1 MPRTRSRVRHPRACQ
16 HGDMTTTAPIPVN
29 VSAPVER
36 IRYGALVVMML
47 LSFLLVTAEFL
58 PNGMLTEMA
67 DALGVTP
74 GQAGQTVTVT
84 ALVGFIVAPTVGMVF
99 PRVDRRTLLVW
110 MAVAAA
116 ASNLIVAISPNLIII
131 LLARFLLGAALSTF
145 WSMSITVAVRIAGP
159 ERLGRAVMF
168 TSAGTSLATVAGV
181 PVGVM
186 LSQIMDWRGVFALAG
201 VVTGLLAVALRTML
215 PRVPAAQT
223 SSFALLADTIR
234 RPGIGLGL
242 TGHVLVV
249 LGHFLAY
256 TYVRLALERIPEVDA
271 GTIVMLLAVFGV
283 GGLVG
288 NLTIGLI
295 IDRSF
300 RLFAVLAPAVIAV
313 AVAGTIL
320 LSGSVLGVGIAV
332 FVWGFFFAS
341 WLIVVNTWVGHRM
354 PDRLEAGGSLV
365 VVGFQGA
372 IMIAAGVG
380 GVLVDSIGVEPS
392 YGLGAAALV
401 VGALLFGLSNRVR
414 S

>member
-1 MPRTRSRVRHPRACQ
+1 
-16 HGDMTTTAPIPVN
+16 MTATAPIPVT
-29 VSAPVER
+29 APTTAER
-36 IRYGALVVMML
+36 IRYGGLIVMML

-67 DALGVTP
+67 AGLGITP

-84 ALVGFIVAPTVGMVF
+84 ALVGFIVAPTVGIVF
-99 PRVDRRTLLVW
+99 PRLDRRSLLVW
-110 MAVAAA
+110 MALAAA
-116 ASNLIVAISPNLIII
+116 ASNLIVAISPNLIIV

-168 TSAGTSLATVAGV
+168 TSAGASLATVAGV

-186 LSQIMDWRGVFALAG
+186 LSEAMGWRAVFAIFAIA
-201 VVTGLLAVALRTML
+201 TGLLAVALRLLL
-215 PRVPAAQT
+215 PRVPAARA
-223 SSFALLADTIR
+223 SSFALLFDTMR

-242 TGHVLVV
+242 TGHIFAV

-256 TYVRLALERIPEVDA
+256 TYIRLALERISDVDA
-271 GTIVMLLAVFGV
+271 ATIIMLLAVFGV
-283 GGLVG
+283 GGLAG
-288 NLTIGLI
+288 NLVIGLI

-300 RLFAVLAPAVIAV
+300 RFFAVLAPAVIAV
-313 AVAGTIL
+313 TVAATIVLSASVVGVAV
-320 LSGSVLGVGIAV
+320 AV

-372 IMIAAGVG
+372 IMLAAGLG
-380 GVLVDSIGVEPS
+380 GILVDSVGVEPAYAFGVVS
-392 YGLGAAALV
+392 LVIGAV
-401 VGALLFGLSNRVR
+401 LFGLSNRTR
-414 S
+414 R

>member
-1 MPRTRSRVRHPRACQ
+1 
-16 HGDMTTTAPIPVN
+16 
-29 VSAPVER
+29 R
-36 IRYGALVVMML
+36 IRYGALVVVMM

-67 DALGVTP
+67 AGLGVTP

-84 ALVGFIVAPTVGMVF
+84 ALVGLIVAPTVGMVF
-99 PRVDRRTLLVW
+99 PRLDRRSLLVW
-110 MAVAAA
+110 MALAAA
-116 ASNLIVAISPNLIII
+116 ASNLIVAIAPNLVLV
-131 LLARFLLGAALSTF
+131 LLARFLLGAALSAF

-159 ERLGRAVMF
+159 DKLGRAVMF

-186 LSQIMDWRGVFALAG
+186 LSELMDWRAVFALAG
-201 VVTGLLAVALRTML
+201 VVTGILAIALRTML
-215 PRVPAAQT
+215 PPVPAAQV
-223 SSFALLADTIR
+223 SSFRLLLDTLR
-234 RPGIGLGL
+234 RPGVGLGL
-242 TGHVLVV
+242 AGHVLIV

-256 TYVRLALERIPEVDA
+256 TYIRLALERMPDVDA
-271 GTIVMLLAVFGV
+271 GTIVMLLAFFGI

-295 IDRSF
+295 IDRTF

-313 AVAGTIL
+313 TVAATIL
-320 LSGSVLGVGIAV
+320 LSGTVLGVGIAV

-380 GVLVDSIGVEPS
+380 GILVDSIGVEPS

-401 VGALLFGLSNRVR
+401 AGAVLFGASNRVR
-414 S
+414 V

>member
-223 SSFALLADTIR
+223 SSFSLLADTIR

>member
-1 MPRTRSRVRHPRACQ
+1 
-16 HGDMTTTAPIPVN
+16 MTTTAPIPVAAA
-29 VSAPVER
+29 APAER
-36 IRYGALVVMML
+36 IRYGALIVVMM

-67 DALGVTP
+67 DGLGVTP

-84 ALVGFIVAPTVGMVF
+84 ALVGLIVAPTVGMVF
-99 PRVDRRTLLVW
+99 PRLDRRSLLVW
-110 MAVAAA
+110 MALAAA
-116 ASNLIVAISPNLIII
+116 ASNLIVAIAPNLVLV

-181 PVGVM
+181 PVGVI
-186 LSQIMDWRGVFALAG
+186 LSEAMDWRAVFALAG
-201 VVTGLLAVALRTML
+201 IVTGVLAIALRTML
-215 PRVPAAQT
+215 PPVPAAQV
-223 SSFALLADTIR
+223 SSFRLLLDTIR
-234 RPGIGLGL
+234 RPGVGLGL
-242 TGHVLVV
+242 AGHVLVV

-256 TYVRLALERIPEVDA
+256 TYIRLALERMPDVDA
-271 GTIVMLLAVFGV
+271 GTIVMLLALFGI
-283 GGLVG
+283 GGLIG

-300 RLFAVLAPAVIAV
+300 RFFAVLAPAVIAATVV
-313 AVAGTIL
+313 ATIL
-320 LSGSVLGVGIAV
+320 LSDSVPGVGIAV

-365 VVGFQGA
+365 VVGFQAA
-372 IMIAAGVG
+372 IMVAAGVG
-380 GVLVDSIGVEPS
+380 GILVDSIGVEPS
-392 YGLGAAALV
+392 YALGAAALV
-401 VGALLFGLSNRVR
+401 AGAALFGASNRAR
-414 S
+414 G